1 MKKLMLTS
9 TALLISAFMVVS
21 CETKNQ
27 NETIEDVYPEDTIE
41 VGDTIYSA
49 DAEWLQA
56 EQDLKDAE
64 QRLIE
69 AKESGDEA
77 ALRAAEQ
84 AKEDAKA
91 AWDAVKDQANR
102 TADAV
107 EQGTKDAVDGIKQTA
122 NEIGEAMMDLIN
134 SISDTFYI
142 DADDIELIE
151 TDNNVFV
158 IDPVCYIDDEQ
169 EKRINE
175 YIKKWQ
181 SKNEKFVEALA
192 ITYFDGHN
200 WQSEILEIDGIGNDY
215 SDYFI
220 IDDSEIEVDLDE
232 AFEEMVFLKKED
244 WYDVYESPNHYFLKG
259 YTPFGDYTIVEN

>member
-1 MKKLMLTS
+1 MK
-9 TALLISAFMVVS
+9 
-21 CETKNQ
+21 TKY
-27 NETIEDVYPEDTIE
+27 VY
-41 VGDTIYSA
+41 
-49 DAEWLQA
+49 
-56 EQDLKDAE
+56 LKNKY
-64 QRLIE
+64 L
-69 AKESGDEA
+69 DEIV
-77 ALRAAEQ
+77 
-84 AKEDAKA
+84 
-91 AWDAVKDQANR
+91 AVKKNEIETVRLSDCFDKYGNKIGHFNAE
-102 TADAV
+102 DYCLS
-107 EQGTKDAVDGIKQTA
+107 
-122 NEIGEAMMDLIN
+122 NEIGEAMMDLII

-158 IDPVCYIDDEQ
+158 IDPVCCIDDEQ

>member
-1 MKKLMLTS
+1 MK
-9 TALLISAFMVVS
+9 
-21 CETKNQ
+21 TKY
-27 NETIEDVYPEDTIE
+27 VY
-41 VGDTIYSA
+41 
-49 DAEWLQA
+49 
-56 EQDLKDAE
+56 LKNKY
-64 QRLIE
+64 L
-69 AKESGDEA
+69 DEIV
-77 ALRAAEQ
+77 
-84 AKEDAKA
+84 
-91 AWDAVKDQANR
+91 AVKENEIETVRLSDCFDKYGNKIGHFNAE
-102 TADAV
+102 DYCL
-107 EQGTKDAVDGIKQTA
+107 A

-158 IDPVCYIDDEQ
+158 IDPVCCIDDEQ
-169 EKRINE
+169 GKKINE

-220 IDDSEIEVDLDE
+220 INDSEIEADLEE

>member
-1 MKKLMLTS
+1 MKTKYVYLKNKYLDEIV
-9 TALLISAFMVVS
+9 AIKENEI
-21 CETKNQ
+21 ETVRLSDCFDAYGNKIGHFNA
-27 NETIEDVYPEDTIE
+27 
-41 VGDTIYSA
+41 GDYC
-49 DAEWLQA
+49 L
-56 EQDLKDAE
+56 
-64 QRLIE
+64 
-69 AKESGDEA
+69 
-77 ALRAAEQ
+77 
-84 AKEDAKA
+84 
-91 AWDAVKDQANR
+91 
-102 TADAV
+102 
-107 EQGTKDAVDGIKQTA
+107 A
-122 NEIGEAMMDLIN
+122 NENGEAMMDLIN
-134 SISDTFYI
+134 SISDTFDI

-158 IDPVCYIDDEQ
+158 IDPVCCIDDEQ

-220 IDDSEIEVDLDE
+220 INDSEIEVDLDE